1 MNLQVIQAPFWKEE
15 EKKEE
20 EPLEN
25 KVSVEDSDKEV
36 YKSRS
41 YRKNPQGY
49 TNEMV
54 KELGDDWSTVGE
66 SKVRN
71 GDYVVTPMFK
81 GVYHVKN
88 FFLFLC

>member
-1 MNLQVIQAPFWKEE
+1 
-15 EKKEE
+15 
-20 EPLEN
+20 
-25 KVSVEDSDKEV
+25 V

-41 YRKNPQGY
+41 YRKNPKGY
-49 TNEMV
+49 TKEMV

-81 GVYHVKN
+81 GVYHVKK
-88 FFLFLC
+88 FLYFCDKRLKNLREGQLKSIWIQMMMMAICIMSGRIRS